1 MFAQASGAA
10 DSLSFFKYSSFPCI
24 LYLVG
29 LNHFLDR
36 ERVVQERVWYCH
48 SAVACFLVY
57 KSGAERFNTFGSDV
71 LLACLLQFLEEA
83 QVSGFATMTKK
94 LAVTKLSIQHSQA
107 LNLGQLH
114 QAEVAAQTIINCA
127 GSVLS
132 LNADLR

>member
-10 DSLSFFKYSSFPCI
+10 DSLHLINHSHFLCA

-29 LNHFLDR
+29 LGHFLDC
-36 ERVVQERVWYCH
+36 EGVMQERVWYCH
-48 SAVACFLVY
+48 SAVAWFLVH
-57 KSGAERFNTFGSDV
+57 KSEAERFNTVGSDV
-71 LLACLLQFLEEA
+71 LLAYLLQFLQEA
-83 QVSGFATMTKK
+83 QVSGFSTMTKK

-107 LNLGQLH
+107 LNLGELH
-114 QAEVAAQTIINCA
+114 QAELAAQTIINCA

>member
-10 DSLSFFKYSSFPCI
+10 DSLSLFKYSSLPCI
-24 LYLVG
+24 LYLVR
-29 LNHFLDR
+29 LDHFLDR

-48 SAVACFLVY
+48 SVVAWFLVH
-57 KSGAERFNTFGSDV
+57 KSEAERFNTAGSDV
-71 LLACLLQFLEEA
+71 LLAYLLQFLQEA
-83 QVSGFATMTKK
+83 QVSGFSTMTKK

-114 QAEVAAQTIINCA
+114 QAELAAQTIINCA